1 MPNSIK
7 ILWIDDEIE
16 FLKSHVIFLET
27 KGYSITTIN
36 SAIDAL
42 ELLKNESFDIIF
54 LDENMPGMSGLEML
68 DQLRIIL
75 NETPVIM
82 ITKSEEERLMENALG
97 SNIKDYLIKPV
108 NPNQILMAIKKIV
121 EHKKL
126 VSEKLLPIIKP
137 FFANLVQ

>member
-54 LDENMPGMSGLEML
+54 LMKTCRACRVLKCLTN
-68 DQLRIIL
+68 
-75 NETPVIM
+75 
-82 ITKSEEERLMENALG
+82 
-97 SNIKDYLIKPV
+97 
-108 NPNQILMAIKKIV
+108 
-121 EHKKL
+121 
-126 VSEKLLPIIKP
+126 
-137 FFANLVQ
+137 

>member
-97 SNIKDYLIKPV
+97 SNIKDYLI
-108 NPNQILMAIKKIV
+108 NQ
-121 EHKKL
+121 
-126 VSEKLLPIIKP
+126 
-137 FFANLVQ
+137 

>member
-108 NPNQILMAIKKIV
+108 NPNQILMAIKK
-121 EHKKL
+121 
-126 VSEKLLPIIKP
+126 LLSTRS
-137 FFANLVQ
+137 